1 MKNDE
6 GDLKFA
12 SNHRFY
18 CHYKLTYLFAYVKHV
33 FDKLHEIIG
42 VTKSFRRGNKCVLLK
57 KVYNL
62 IRKHS
67 EHALFFN

>member
-33 FDKLHEIIG
+33 FDKLHEMIG
-42 VTKSFRRGNKCVLLK
+42 VTK
-57 KVYNL
+57 
-62 IRKHS
+62 
-67 EHALFFN
+67 